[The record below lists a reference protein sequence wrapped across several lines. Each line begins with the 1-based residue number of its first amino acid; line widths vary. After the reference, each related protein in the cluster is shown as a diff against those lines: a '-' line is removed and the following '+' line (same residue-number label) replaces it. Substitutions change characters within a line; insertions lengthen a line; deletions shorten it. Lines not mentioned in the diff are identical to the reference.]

1 MDRIIVPV
9 SELLSLAQE
18 LDADKMDYVELSIME
33 PLEED
38 GDIIPAN
45 LWASGFKSSMPDFRT
60 DYDVIEHVSDFD

>member
-18 LDADKMDYVELSIME
+18 LNADKMDYVELFIME

-45 LWASGFKSSMPDFRT
+45 LSASGFKSSMPNFRT
-60 DYDVIEHVSDFD
+60 DYDEIEHVSDFD